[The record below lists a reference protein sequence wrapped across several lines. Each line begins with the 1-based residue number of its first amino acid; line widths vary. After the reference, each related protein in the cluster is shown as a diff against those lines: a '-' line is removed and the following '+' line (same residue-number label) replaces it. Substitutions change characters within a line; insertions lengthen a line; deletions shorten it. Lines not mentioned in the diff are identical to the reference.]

1 MKSTCLFS
9 FLISIFFIFN
19 QIIDL
24 KGQSVDYIRT
34 SGEYYFGIGNGKNY
48 QQARRTALELLS
60 ESISVQIQSEFKQVV
75 EETGEDVNIYT
86 QSVVNTYSTSVINRY
101 DDKLIKEEPG
111 DVDVMVYVL
120 KSEMQAAFRQRV
132 QMIEDFILLAVK
144 ATDQLRIADALRYYY
159 WGLVLARSHP
169 DNTKLRSTFG
179 GDIELPLM
187 LELTDRINNIFSQ
200 LSVEVSRIDET
211 EKPSGRNLYLNITYD
226 GSPVQDLD
234 YYYFVGDGYSG
245 LYSANNGKGFAEFYG
260 PTSKDLNRLRMRIEY
275 QYHNKADLAPEVK
288 LMLENVEIP
297 YFKRAEF
304 IIDLDEK
311 KLPSPSTKPV
321 TTQLNQEPESTYS
334 VGEYNFYEHTVRKIS
349 NAIETS
355 DHESLVG
362 LFTPRGYSMYEKL
375 IANGQVKVL
384 GLSNDSLK
392 MIKVGNEIM
401 VRSVPMLFSFDNNS
415 EKFIENVVFTFDE
428 QKKVNGIAYSLTDI
442 AIDDIL
448 SKPESFGSE
457 EEKYF
462 LIKFMEDF
470 KTAYS
475 LKRLDYLD
483 AIFDENALIIVG
495 NVVKRSQD
503 PVENVQSM
511 YGNLSDEEIEYIRL
525 SKKDYID
532 RLQMIFRRNEFINI
546 RFEDNKVKKTQK
558 DDKIYGIQI
567 NQYYYSSTYADK
579 GYLFLMID
587 LNDTLN
593 PKVYVRTWQ
602 PKKNP
607 DGSIYGLGDFRF

>member
-1 MKSTCLFS
+1 
-9 FLISIFFIFN
+9 
-19 QIIDL
+19 
-24 KGQSVDYIRT
+24 
-34 SGEYYFGIGNGKNY
+34 
-48 QQARRTALELLS
+48 
-60 ESISVQIQSEFKQVV
+60 
-75 EETGEDVNIYT
+75 
-86 QSVVNTYSTSVINRY
+86 
-101 DDKLIKEEPG
+101 
-111 DVDVMVYVL
+111 
-120 KSEMQAAFRQRV
+120 
-132 QMIEDFILLAVK
+132 
-144 ATDQLRIADALRYYY
+144 
-159 WGLVLARSHP
+159 
-169 DNTKLRSTFG
+169 
-179 GDIELPLM
+179 
-187 LELTDRINNIFSQ
+187 
-200 LSVEVSRIDET
+200 
-211 EKPSGRNLYLNITYD
+211 
-226 GSPVQDLD
+226 
-234 YYYFVGDGYSG
+234 
-245 LYSANNGKGFAEFYG
+245 
-260 PTSKDLNRLRMRIEY
+260 
-275 QYHNKADLAPEVK
+275 
-288 LMLENVEIP
+288 
-297 YFKRAEF
+297 
-304 IIDLDEK
+304 
-311 KLPSPSTKPV
+311 SPSTKPV